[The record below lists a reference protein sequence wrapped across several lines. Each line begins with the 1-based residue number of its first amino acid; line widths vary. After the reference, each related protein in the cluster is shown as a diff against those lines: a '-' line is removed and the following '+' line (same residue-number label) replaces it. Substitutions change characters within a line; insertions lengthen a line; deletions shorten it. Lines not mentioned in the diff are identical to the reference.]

1 MKYSQLKYFLFI
13 LFFLNFFSSLF
24 AINNKIIAKIDNEV
38 ITSFELKNKILTTL
52 FLSNEIV
59 TQSNVNKSK
68 ALVMNTLTNLK
79 LKKNELNRY
88 GIDYNKLDVSNQLK
102 SISSNNIKELKNKFN
117 QNNLN
122 YEKFVEDLKIE
133 IGWRQLIFN
142 LYSEKIK
149 LDETEINKQ
158 ISIMRKSEKQV
169 IEFRLSEV
177 LINFESQKDKND
189 KINFIKKQFEEIG
202 FENTALKFSE
212 SSTSIEKGDLGWLNS
227 KGLSNQILSVVSEM
241 DTGEIS
247 KPIVS
252 SNFILFL
259 KLNNK
264 RKGEIQK
271 ENYEVIK
278 KRLIEQKKNE
288 LFSLY
293 SKSYLS
299 KIKNNSFI
307 EYK

>member
-1 MKYSQLKYFLFI
+1 
-13 LFFLNFFSSLF
+13 
-24 AINNKIIAKIDNEV
+24 
-38 ITSFELKNKILTTL
+38 
-52 FLSNEIV
+52 
-59 TQSNVNKSK
+59 
-68 ALVMNTLTNLK
+68 
-79 LKKNELNRY
+79 
-88 GIDYNKLDVSNQLK
+88 
-102 SISSNNIKELKNKFN
+102 
-117 QNNLN
+117 
-122 YEKFVEDLKIE
+122 
-133 IGWRQLIFN
+133 
-142 LYSEKIK
+142 
-149 LDETEINKQ
+149 
-158 ISIMRKSEKQV
+158 MRRSEKQV

-189 KINFIKKQFEEIG
+189 KINFIKNQFEEIG

-278 KRLIEQKKNE
+278 KRLIEQKKMNC
-288 LFSLY
+288 LVYTL
-293 SKSYLS
+293 KKVIYL
-299 KIKNNSFI
+299 K
-307 EYK
+307 

>member
-158 ISIMRKSEKQV
+158 ISIMRRSEKQV

-189 KINFIKKQFEEIG
+189 KINFIKNQFEEIG

-212 SSTSIEKGDLGWLNS
+212 SSTSIEKGDLG
-227 KGLSNQILSVVSEM
+227 G
-241 DTGEIS
+241 
-247 KPIVS
+247 
-252 SNFILFL
+252 
-259 KLNNK
+259 
-264 RKGEIQK
+264 
-271 ENYEVIK
+271 
-278 KRLIEQKKNE
+278 
-288 LFSLY
+288 
-293 SKSYLS
+293 
-299 KIKNNSFI
+299 
-307 EYK
+307 